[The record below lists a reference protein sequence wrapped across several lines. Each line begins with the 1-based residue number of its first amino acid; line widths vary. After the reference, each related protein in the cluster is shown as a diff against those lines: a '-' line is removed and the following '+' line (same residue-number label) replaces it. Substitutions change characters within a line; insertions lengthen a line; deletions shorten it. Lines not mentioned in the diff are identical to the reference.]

1 MSYYIPC
8 LIGIGIGFLV
18 IACIV
23 IFMIVRSLPNSKPQ
37 KIGTLKV
44 ATDEDGVDYMFLEVD
59 KGKLDVVKSSD
70 KILLRVE
77 QVRE

>member
-1 MSYYIPC
+1 MSYYIPL
-8 LIGIGIGFLV
+8 LIGVGIGLLV
-18 IACIV
+18 LVCIV
-23 IFMIVRSLPNSKPQ
+23 IFMIVKSSSNSKPQ
-37 KIGTLKV
+37 MIGTLKV